1 MFTDVPEKLM
11 EIVEEIDANG
21 QARLTRLTVLK
32 KWFKQRP
39 ERLVPFALWV
49 AARATSRKGKTK
61 GEAATLFREA
71 RSLLKGLDQLRPEL
85 DRVAAKRLYDRL
97 RAFQNEYERQ
107 RWTLVRVVRN
117 WNLLVLEE
125 AIGIALGHTDSP
137 ADGYKLAANYCRHI
151 DPEYLEALNGPSQ
164 TKILEIVR
172 FMFTREALE
181 DWPSGEPKS
190 SAKNGRRTR
199 RKTAKRTR

>member
-1 MFTDVPEKLM
+1 MFTDVPEKLL

-21 QARLTRLTVLK
+21 EAKLTRLTVLK

-39 ERLVPFALWV
+39 DRLIPFALWV
-49 AARATSRKGKTK
+49 AARAASRKGKTK
-61 GEAATLFREA
+61 GEAAALFREA
-71 RSLLKGLDQLRPEL
+71 SALLKGLDQLRPKF

-97 RAFQNEYERQ
+97 RAFQSEYKRQ
-107 RWTLVRVVRN
+107 RWALVRVVRN

-125 AIGIALGHTDSP
+125 AIGVALGGANSP
-137 ADGYKLAANYCRHI
+137 EDGYKLAADYCRN
-151 DPEYLEALNGPSQ
+151 DDSRYFEALNGPSQ

-181 DWPSGEPKS
+181 DWPSEKPRLPPNS
-190 SAKNGRRTR
+190 GRKAP

>member
-85 DRVAAKRLYDRL
+85 DRVAAKRLYERL

-107 RWTLVRVVRN
+107 RWALVRVVRN

-125 AIGIALGHTDSP
+125 AIGIALGHADSP
-137 ADGYKLAANYCRHI
+137 ADGYKLAADYCRHI
-151 DPEYLEALNGPSQ
+151 DPRYFEALNGPSQ

-190 SAKNGRRTR
+190 SLKSERRTP